1 MIFLFLLSFVPPAI
15 TGYKSITFNQQ
26 CEGYLKQAADASTP
40 EIALD
45 RLNIAIDYIEAHNLT
60 SGYTSILWKTQDEDM
75 GYWYNN
81 LITCRGNLEKC
92 FSSTQLEKDN
102 ALMRVRE
109 VLTDQGEKGT
119 TLTIPDGISRAP
131 HNTMWA
137 ILNTISGIILCLGFM
152 IISVAKSWLLP
163 KPNNLN

>member
-15 TGYKSITFNQQ
+15 TGYKSITFKQQ

-60 SGYTSILWKTQDEDM
+60 AGYTSILWKTQDEDM

-81 LITCRGNLEKC
+81 LITCRDNLEKC
-92 FSSTQLEKDN
+92 HNSSQLEKDN
-102 ALMRVRE
+102 ALMRMRK
-109 VLTDQGEKGT
+109 VLTDQGDKDT
-119 TLTIPDGISRAP
+119 TLTIPNGISRPP

-137 ILNTISGIILCLGFM
+137 ILNTICGIILFM
-152 IISVAKSWLLP
+152 VLTIFSIGKS
-163 KPNNLN
+163 

>member
-1 MIFLFLLSFVPPAI
+1 MKKLMIFLFLLSFVPPAI

-152 IISVAKSWLLP
+152 IISVAKS
-163 KPNNLN
+163 